1 MKLDRLAYSP
11 GILLDF
17 YEEGL
22 TALGAVCARP
32 WHDQLEVLAEG
43 RAARLWDPTGAFH
56 SAELQF
62 VATDATG
69 ARNAAREVFPGCPLT
84 FGLAEALR
92 ASPLPLERVVL
103 ADDGAQARPPETAV
117 LEKLWRGQFP
127 DTARWRLDAP
137 LTPNRHFSLVALAR
151 CEIQAIDQQWTLHRI
166 AVALPGGQRDE
177 NLAHDLGFA
186 RVVQPSATI
195 DWPAPDPAQWSSMLQ
210 RALEQDLAPELAG
223 IRQRQTT
230 HLGREL
236 ARIDDYFER
245 YERELAAR
253 ASRSGGKIKTADR
266 LAAAQAEHARH
277 RADQVARHEVTV
289 CPHLDALLL
298 VAEPAWRA
306 TIHLER
312 AHQHPQD
319 LVARFVP
326 RARRW
331 EALPPAP

>member
-1 MKLDRLAYSP
+1 
-11 GILLDF
+11 
-17 YEEGL
+17 
-22 TALGAVCARP
+22 
-32 WHDQLEVLAEG
+32 
-43 RAARLWDPTGAFH
+43 
-56 SAELQF
+56 
-62 VATDATG
+62 
-69 ARNAAREVFPGCPLT
+69 
-84 FGLAEALR
+84 LR
-92 ASPLPLERVVL
+92 FESLPLERVVL
-103 ADDGAQARPPETAV
+103 AGDEAHARPPDPAV
-117 LEKLWRGQFP
+117 LEKLWRGQFS
-127 DTARWRLDAP
+127 DTVRWRLDAP

-151 CEIQAIDQQWTLHRI
+151 CEIQAIDQRWTLHRV

-186 RVVQPSATI
+186 RVAQPSAPV
-195 DWPAPDPAQWSSMLQ
+195 DWPAPDPAQWSAMLQ
-210 RALEQDLAPELAG
+210 RTLEQDLASELAG

-236 ARIDDYFER
+236 ERIDDYFER

-253 ASRSGGKIKTADR
+253 ARRSSGRIKTADR

-277 RADQVARHEVTV
+277 RADQVARHEITV

-312 AHQHPQD
+312 AHQPSQN
-319 LVARFVP
+319 LVASFVP

-331 EALPPAP
+331 EAVPGTFVI

>member
-11 GILLDF
+11 GILMDF

-22 TALGAVCARP
+22 TALGAICARP
-32 WHDQLEVLAEG
+32 WHDRLEVLAED
-43 RAARLWDPTGAFH
+43 RAARLWNSTGELH
-56 SAELQF
+56 NAELQF
-62 VATDATG
+62 VPADATG
-69 ARNAAREVFPGCPLT
+69 ARDATREVFPGCPLT

-92 ASPLPLERVVL
+92 TAPLTLERAVL
-103 ADDGAQARPPETAV
+103 SDDDAHARPPDTAV

-127 DTARWRLDAP
+127 DTARWRLEAP

-151 CEIQAIDQQWTLHRI
+151 CEIQAIDQQWTLQRT

-186 RVVQPSATI
+186 RVVQPSASI
-195 DWPAPDPAQWSSMLQ
+195 DWPAPDPAQWSAMLQ
-210 RALEQDLAPELAG
+210 RALEQDLASELAE
-223 IRQRQTT
+223 IRQRQAT

-236 ARIDDYFER
+236 ERIDDYFER
-245 YERELAAR
+245 YARELAGR
-253 ASRSGGKIKTADR
+253 ASRSSGKIKTADR

-277 RADQVARHEVTV
+277 RADQVARHEITV

-306 TIHLER
+306 TLHIER
-312 AHQHPQD
+312 AHQHPQT

-331 EALPPAP
+331 ELLPPAR